1 VLVVVALLAT
11 PGLAG
16 AHASLIAADPPDGSR
31 LDQSPKQVQLT
42 FSEHVS
48 ASLGGLR
55 VVDTAGKRVDRGA
68 VRVRGPIVEV
78 DLAPHLPDGTY
89 VVSYRIISADS
100 HPVRGAL
107 VFGVGSGKVDTDA
120 ARKVRSAGNDQ
131 SWKVVGAVGRFFAY
145 GGSLLAAGGAL
156 FLVLAHPGG
165 EERRTLVRR
174 VRVAAVVGAVGGLVA
189 LPVQAAL
196 GTGQGPGSLFDHG
209 VLGRVLTDGVGLAI
223 GLCLVGLAV
232 LALTIERSRA
242 LAAAGAVAA
251 ATSFAATGHD
261 RVGDVAALATVAD
274 VVHLLVVAVWG
285 GGLVLLFWALRA
297 RRRRADADPDADGPG
312 NTPAM
317 VLRFSSLATVAVL
330 AAGATGVALAWA
342 EVRTLHALTS
352 TGYGR
357 VLMAKVAVVIV
368 IGALGAYNHFRL
380 LPALQEGKAKA
391 ALRRLRHTVRI
402 EAAALVV
409 VIGLTAVVV
418 AMTPGRTLAQG
429 GPVEKIIQLDKVGSV
444 QVVVAP
450 ARAGFNQ
457 MHLYTFDLDHRPVQ
471 LAESVQVQLELPA
484 AQLGPITR
492 TAARAGPAHYQLNG
506 SDLSIAG
513 TWTITVELKVDR
525 FTQVSGSTQ
534 VKVAR

>member
-1 VLVVVALLAT
+1 
-11 PGLAG
+11 
-16 AHASLIAADPPDGSR
+16 
-31 LDQSPKQVQLT
+31 
-42 FSEHVS
+42 
-48 ASLGGLR
+48 
-55 VVDTAGKRVDRGA
+55 
-68 VRVRGPIVEV
+68 VRVRGPVVEV

-131 SWKVVGAVGRFFAY
+131 SWRVVGAIGRTFAY

-156 FLVLAHPGG
+156 FLVLVHPGG
-165 EERRTLVRR
+165 EERRRLGRR
-174 VRVAAVVGAVGGLVA
+174 VRAAAVVGALGSLVA

-209 VLGRVLTDGVGLAI
+209 VLGRVLTDGVGPAL
-223 GLCLVGLAV
+223 GLCLAGLGLLAV
-232 LALTIERSRA
+232 TLDRSRA
-242 LAAAGAVAA
+242 LTAAGAVMA

-261 RVGDVAALATVAD
+261 RVGDLAALATVAD

-285 GGLVLLFWALRA
+285 GGLVLLFWTLRA
-297 RRRRADADPDADGPG
+297 RRRAPDGAGEGPG
-312 NTPAM
+312 DTPAL

-330 AAGATGVALAWA
+330 AAGVTGTTLAWR

-357 VLMAKVAVVIV
+357 VLMAKVAVVVV
-368 IGALGAYNHFRL
+368 IGGLGAYNHFRL
-380 LPALQEGKAKA
+380 MPALQEGKTKA
-391 ALRRLRHTVRI
+391 ALRRLGHTVRI
-402 EAAALVV
+402 EALALVA
-409 VIGLTAVVV
+409 VIALTAVVV

-450 ARAGFNQ
+450 AKAGFNQ

-471 LAESVQVQLELPA
+471 LAESVQVELELPA
-484 AQLGPITR
+484 AQLGPIDR

-513 TWTITVELKVDR
+513 QWTITVLLKIDR
-525 FTQVSGSTQ
+525 FTEVSGSTE
-534 VKVAR
+534 VDVAG